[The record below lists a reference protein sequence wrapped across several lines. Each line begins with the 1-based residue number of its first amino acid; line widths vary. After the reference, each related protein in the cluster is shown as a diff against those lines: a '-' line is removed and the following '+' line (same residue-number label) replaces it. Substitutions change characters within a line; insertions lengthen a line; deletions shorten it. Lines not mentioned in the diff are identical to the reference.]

1 MILSRLEKRSR
12 SRLRRG
18 GIDISTLRRTIFELS
33 LRQAKISCARFGQR
47 SIIASAS
54 SLFDC
59 VSGKRRITGSRYD
72 ECSASLW
79 LAFITS
85 KLGSLLYLMKRYLI
99 TGASRG
105 IGRAIAQK
113 LAAPDVTL
121 LLHGRDTVALADVC
135 KSLKANCANIVRLI
149 HDLAVSSGVA
159 DLMAEVGKDPI
170 DLLVNNAG
178 VAIVKPFGEI
188 TSVEWE
194 QTLGVNI
201 TAPFLLTQ
209 HFAPRMPPGSS
220 VVNILSIAAK
230 TGYPNWSAYCMSK
243 FALEGFS
250 QSVREELR
258 DRKIRVINV
267 YPAATDTN
275 IWNKVEGEW
284 PREKMISPEE
294 VAGAVA
300 YALSR
305 PNDVALENITLS
317 SLAGNL

>member
-1 MILSRLEKRSR
+1 
-12 SRLRRG
+12 
-18 GIDISTLRRTIFELS
+18 
-33 LRQAKISCARFGQR
+33 
-47 SIIASAS
+47 
-54 SLFDC
+54 
-59 VSGKRRITGSRYD
+59 
-72 ECSASLW
+72 
-79 LAFITS
+79 
-85 KLGSLLYLMKRYLI
+85 MKHYLI

-113 LAAPDVTL
+113 LAAADVTL

-135 KSLKANCANIVRLI
+135 NSLKANCANIVRLI

-159 DLMAEVGKDPI
+159 DLIAEVGKDPI

-178 VAIVKPFGEI
+178 VAVVKPFGEI

-194 QTLGVNI
+194 QTLGVNV

-305 PNDVALENITLS
+305 PNDVALDNITLS